1 MMQRIGEIKNRI
13 AEIDRMQE
21 TELNNQEY
29 DRLEEEA
36 RKLYAELGMLENIER
51 LKDAKE
57 IHKINDWTKN
67 FLDGFSSGTR
77 KITIKQA
84 EIFKKINNGKSFIF
98 NKRRYDFTANYRIGF
113 GTLTIT
119 NIF

>member
-36 RKLYAELGMLENIER
+36 RKYMLSLE
-51 LKDAKE
+51 
-57 IHKINDWTKN
+57 HWKI
-67 FLDGFSSGTR
+67 
-77 KITIKQA
+77 
-84 EIFKKINNGKSFIF
+84 
-98 NKRRYDFTANYRIGF
+98 
-113 GTLTIT
+113 
-119 NIF
+119 